1 MTNIFYSSQVC
12 EQLARELVTEQA
24 ELLKHETLVKEI
36 KAKLVEGKK
45 QLIRKLI
52 DGKTFLI
59 NGKKRTVLLVEF
71 DEYQDNMRVELTMG
85 LDPDEIDLPSS
96 MTRKEKEFL
105 MDYKDYLLII
115 HEDQSEWACIDALEI
130 ANELKSLK
138 HGIYLSY
145 GTVWE
150 IDFSNATTPGFFE
163 QSGLEVR
170 DEGGCYMLEDL
181 NISNS

>member
-1 MTNIFYSSQVC
+1 MNKVFFSSQVC
-12 EQLARELVTEQA
+12 GRLACELVTKQA

-45 QLIRKLI
+45 QLIKKLI
-52 DGKTFLI
+52 ERKTFLL

-85 LDPDEIDLPSS
+85 LDPDEIDLPTN
-96 MTRKEKEFL
+96 MTRKEKELL
-105 MDYKDYLLII
+105 MDYKDYLLVI

-138 HGIYLSY
+138 NGIYLSY
-145 GTVWE
+145 VTIGE
-150 IDFSNATTPGFFE
+150 IDFSKATTSGFFE
-163 QSGLEVR
+163 QSGIEIR
-170 DEGGCYMLEDL
+170 NEGGCYMLEDL
-181 NISNS
+181 ELNN

>member
-1 MTNIFYSSQVC
+1 MAKEIYFSSQVC

-24 ELLKHETLVKEI
+24 EMLKHEALVKEI
-36 KAKLVEGKK
+36 KAKLVEGKQ

-52 DGKTFLI
+52 ERKTFLL

-71 DEYQDNMRVELTMG
+71 DEYQDNMRIEMTMG
-85 LDPDEIDLPSS
+85 LDPKEIDLPTS
-96 MTRKEKEFL
+96 MTRKEKEL
-105 MDYKDYLLII
+105 LRDYKDCLLFCY
-115 HEDQSEWACIDALEI
+115 EDQSEWACIDALEI

-138 HGIYLSY
+138 NGIYLSY
-145 GTVWE
+145 VTIGE

-170 DEGGCYMLEDL
+170 DEGGYYMLEDL
-181 NISNS
+181 ECC